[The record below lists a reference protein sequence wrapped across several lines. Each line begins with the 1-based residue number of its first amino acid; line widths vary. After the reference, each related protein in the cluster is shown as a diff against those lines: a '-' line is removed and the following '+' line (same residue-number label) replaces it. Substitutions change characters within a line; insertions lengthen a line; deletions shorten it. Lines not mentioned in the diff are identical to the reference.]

1 MINLEDELAN
11 EYLAECCEHLTT
23 LEEGLLAIEEDGTD
37 ADDESINRV
46 FRAVHSVKGGAGFF
60 DLTKIRELAHRIE
73 DVLASMRNSE
83 MAPTSARVRVL
94 LRATDRLSELIHN
107 PGESNQADISE
118 ITAALAALLTGDGIS
133 APDSASA
140 PEQAHHVSGNLRTL
154 LVEDDF
160 TCRVVLQSFLSRY
173 GECHIAANGREAVE
187 AYRAAWEQG
196 QRYDF
201 LCMDIM
207 MPIMDG
213 CEAVRHIRAFEE
225 SQGVFSTSGAKII
238 MTTTVHD
245 IREVFRSF
253 MGLCD
258 AYLMKPI
265 DLAKLLGHMKSFQL
279 VSPLTEFP
287 ARGGRQT
294 AGANSGPE
302 GQLAVRS

>member
-83 MAPTSARVRVL
+83 MVPTSARVHVL
-94 LRATDRLSELIHN
+94 LRATDRLSELVHN
-107 PGESNQADISE
+107 PGESNQADISQ
-118 ITAALAALLTGDGIS
+118 ITAALAALLAGDGTS
-133 APDSASA
+133 ASLDSAS
-140 PEQAHHVSGNLRTL
+140 ETDQEHHVSGNLRTL

-160 TCRVVLQSFLSRY
+160 SCRLVLQSFLSRY

-187 AYRAAWEQG
+187 AYRTAWEQG

-207 MPIMDG
+207 MPVMDG

-245 IREVFRSF
+245 LREVVRSF

-258 AYLMKPI
+258 AYLLKPI

-279 VSPLTEFP
+279 VSSLTGLP
-287 ARGGRQT
+287 ARGGHPT
-294 AGANSGPE
+294 AGANSGP
-302 GQLAVRS
+302 GG